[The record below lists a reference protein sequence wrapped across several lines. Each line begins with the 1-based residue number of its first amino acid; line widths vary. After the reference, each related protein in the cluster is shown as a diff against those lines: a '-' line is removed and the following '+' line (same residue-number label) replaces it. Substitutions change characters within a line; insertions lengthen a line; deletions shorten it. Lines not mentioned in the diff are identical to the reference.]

1 MHGRRIGATLL
12 LALGCLLIAAPQ
24 VGADSIPFACIS
36 ISPPDSA
43 TLTVAPTEVVL
54 TFNAPVDPNMTGG
67 YVHNLDN
74 VIVSTGV
81 RIAPDDPTKVIIALT
96 PNLPS
101 GWYMVMWNTAMPGAD
116 GTIAGMQEFNVA

>member
-1 MHGRRIGATLL
+1 MRLWRTGALVL
-12 LALGCLLIAAPQ
+12 LALGCLLLAAPETR
-24 VGADSIPFACIS
+24 ADVSSFACIS

-43 TLTVAPTEVVL
+43 TVAVSPSEVVL
-54 TFNAPVDPNMTGG
+54 TFSAPVDPTLTGG

-81 RIAPDDPTKVIIALT
+81 RIAPDDPTKIITLT

-101 GWYMVMWNTAMPGAD
+101 GWYMVMWNTTMNGGD
-116 GTIAGMQEFNVA
+116 DSIAGMQGFNVA